1 MSKTI
6 FLKKSLE
13 TELKNNER
21 FNGISNIG
29 IPLKNEETTHIYN
42 SSGNYT
48 SDHLGQFI
56 LSFSNE
62 TAWYYNKDLE
72 ITLSIGSKD
81 GLIKPINLDEDD
93 EYFLGMS
100 GDNNVSIDIIDENK
114 FLVKNIKTTVNLFI
128 NLNNGDT
135 ISWNINVLN
144 KHSIDYNANFKID
157 YLRILNKTLEKN
169 VKNEK
174 VTLLTKELEIKNNQ
188 IKNLKE
194 NISNLNKN
202 LQEKDFQLN
211 NEKIANNTLNNV
223 IKCKNKEIEEHIEK
237 YNICNRIN
245 NEKINENMKLL
256 TIIEQKNLLFK
267 INKSNNEKFKK
278 ENADLKSKNADLKSK
293 LEKLRNN
300 YENILN
306 RNLFYKEDIKKK
318 NEILEKKYWELI
330 NNNKAKL
337 NLEFKLKTE
346 KHKFEKIDKNNQKLI
361 NDIAFI
367 INNKDIYINNLKN
380 NIFENIDLI
389 KVQLSS
395 IKYKYEKLSIENNKK
410 IKKNKNFKIDLSA
423 FEEEFKNKVL
433 KRHIFI
439 LEKKLN
445 KVVKNKKISEQT
457 LSELTSQNKHLL
469 KINHINKNNE
479 KKLKENLEKAKIKL
493 NKEVNYNKKNEE
505 KLNLIKKNFF
515 NHRDKEF
522 KNYFTHFN
530 I

>member
-1 MSKTI
+1 MSKTF

-21 FNGISNIG
+21 FNGISNIE
-29 IPLKNEETTHIYN
+29 IPLKREETTHIYN

-56 LSFSNE
+56 LSFSNKS
-62 TAWYYNKDLE
+62 AWYYNKDLE

-194 NISNLNKN
+194 NISKQNKN
-202 LQEKDFQLN
+202 IQEKDFQLN
-211 NEKIANNTLNNV
+211 SEKIANNTLNNV

-245 NEKINENMKLL
+245 NEKISENMKLL
-256 TIIEQKNLLFK
+256 TIIDQKNLLFK

-278 ENADLKSKNADLKSK
+278 ENADLKSK

-306 RNLFYKEDIKKK
+306 RNLFYK
-318 NEILEKKYWELI
+318 
-330 NNNKAKL
+330 
-337 NLEFKLKTE
+337 
-346 KHKFEKIDKNNQKLI
+346 
-361 NDIAFI
+361 
-367 INNKDIYINNLKN
+367 
-380 NIFENIDLI
+380 
-389 KVQLSS
+389 
-395 IKYKYEKLSIENNKK
+395 
-410 IKKNKNFKIDLSA
+410 
-423 FEEEFKNKVL
+423 
-433 KRHIFI
+433 
-439 LEKKLN
+439 
-445 KVVKNKKISEQT
+445 
-457 LSELTSQNKHLL
+457 
-469 KINHINKNNE
+469 
-479 KKLKENLEKAKIKL
+479 
-493 NKEVNYNKKNEE
+493 
-505 KLNLIKKNFF
+505 
-515 NHRDKEF
+515 
-522 KNYFTHFN
+522 
-530 I
+530 